1 MGKQRQIPSRQRILA
16 SAKRLF
22 ARQGFASTGVRELAD
37 DAGVNLA
44 MVNYFFGSK
53 KELLKEI
60 LADFFSGYLEILRQ
74 ELQGDGSID
83 EKIRRLI
90 HRAIAYIEENQDSML
105 VTLAELPHDDPDITE
120 YKAEWAKQA
129 MLLINKEICE
139 PLGQQTGQDISPAAV
154 GPLLIS
160 MMCSRFLFSPIIEKV
175 RPPFYQQ
182 QYLSKYPEI
191 IEKMFLHGIHGLQDL
206 TDAEE

>member
-1 MGKQRQIPSRQRILA
+1 MGKKQQIPSQQRILA

-22 ARQGFASTGVRELAD
+22 AKKGFASTGVRELAD
-37 DAGVNLA
+37 DADVNLA

-60 LADFFSGYLEILRQ
+60 IAGFFSGYLEILRK
-74 ELQGDGSID
+74 ELPGDGSLD

-105 VTLAELPHDDPDITE
+105 ITLTELPHDDPDITE
-120 YKAEWAKQA
+120 YKAEWAEQA
-129 MLLINKEICE
+129 MLIINREICE
-139 PLGQQTGQDISPAAV
+139 PLGRQTGHDISPAAV

-160 MMCSRFLFSPIIEKV
+160 MMCSRFLFIPVIEKV
-175 RPPFYQQ
+175 KPPFYQE
-182 QYLSKYPEI
+182 QYLDRYAEI
-191 IEKMFLHGIHGLQDL
+191 IEKMFLHGIYGLQNLSD
-206 TDAEE
+206 TEE